1 MTGSQ
6 AVGFISGEWRGV
18 TGKPR
23 SQMYLA
29 ILVLIIAASLMAY
42 GNTLAK
48 N

>member
-6 AVGFISGEWRGV
+6 AVGFVSGEWRGV

-23 SQMYLA
+23 HQMYMA
-29 ILVLIIAASLMAY
+29 IAVLIIAASIMAY

-48 N
+48 M